1 MIARRCVPELET
13 HTAFEGIND
22 GVKVTRKTV
31 DRQIAMT
38 YVWVVRFDDRQK
50 VRVRTRDPNRFSGV
64 IDGAMPIGDYDCG
77 LEDSG
82 PLLHGVCI
90 QADCYV
96 WVGQLL
102 AGCCSCKVCLRG
114 SRPHGPFLSPRPPHI
129 PQMLATNA

>member
-22 GVKVTRKTV
+22 SVKVTRKTV

-64 IDGAMPIGDYDCG
+64 IDGAMPIGDWG
-77 LEDSG
+77 T
-82 PLLHGVCI
+82 
-90 QADCYV
+90 
-96 WVGQLL
+96 W
-102 AGCCSCKVCLRG
+102 
-114 SRPHGPFLSPRPPHI
+114 
-129 PQMLATNA
+129 T

>member
-1 MIARRCVPELET
+1 M
-13 HTAFEGIND
+13 
-22 GVKVTRKTV
+22 

-50 VRVRTRDPNRFSGV
+50 VRFRTRDPNRFSGV

-82 PLLHGVCI
+82 PLCMAFAYKQIATCGWGNC
-90 QADCYV
+90 
-96 WVGQLL
+96 LL
-102 AGCCSCKVCLRG
+102 DAALARFASEARG
-114 SRPHGPFLSPRPPHI
+114 RTALSSLPDPPHI

>member
-50 VRVRTRDPNRFSGV
+50 VRVRTRDPRLTTQRV
-64 IDGAMPIGDYDCG
+64 QVKAAAG
-77 LEDSG
+77 L
-82 PLLHGVCI
+82 PPVT
-90 QADCYV
+90 V
-96 WVGQLL
+96 WVVRL
-102 AGCCSCKVCLRG
+102 AC
-114 SRPHGPFLSPRPPHI
+114 
-129 PQMLATNA
+129 